1 MVSRYVDNYREG
13 IRRHALTNLPEYASI
28 QNTSLLVRWVDA
40 EAVSKARYRI
50 ARATQRETARK
61 TARTGDAEDMEKYR
75 DMKGGKFSLDSAE
88 FTLDDQFEQ
97 MYFDFYGEGYNGEPA
112 MNKPG
117 EPYKC
122 PCGVSMEMSMKTAP
136 PYCPV
141 CGRPSPIGRMIE
153 DGYLH
158 R

>member
-1 MVSRYVDNYREG
+1 MVSRIIENYREG
-13 IRRHALTNLPEYASI
+13 IRKNTLLQMPDYARC
-28 QNTSLLVRWVDA
+28 QDTALLVRWVDA
-40 EAVSKARYRI
+40 EALNKARYDLARRNR
-50 ARATQRETARK
+50 RATAREM
-61 TARTGDAEDMEKYR
+61 ARTGDADDMEKYR
-75 DMKGGKFSLDSAE
+75 ASKGDYKLDSRE

-112 MNKPG
+112 MNRVG
-117 EPYKC
+117 EPYRC

-141 CGRPSPIGRMIE
+141 CHRATPIGRMME

>member
-1 MVSRYVDNYREG
+1 MVSRIIENYREG
-13 IRRHALTNLPEYASI
+13 IRKNTLLQMPDYARC
-28 QNTSLLVRWVDA
+28 QDTALLVRWVDA
-40 EAVSKARYRI
+40 EALNKARYDLARRNR
-50 ARATQRETARK
+50 RATAREM
-61 TARTGDAEDMEKYR
+61 ARTGDADDMEKYR
-75 DMKGGKFSLDSAE
+75 ASKGDYKLDSRE

-112 MNKPG
+112 MNRVG

-141 CGRPSPIGRMIE
+141 CHRATPIGRMME

>member
-1 MVSRYVDNYREG
+1 MVSRIIENYREG
-13 IRRHALTNLPEYASI
+13 IRKNSLLQMSDYARC
-28 QNTSLLVRWVDA
+28 QDTALLVRWVDA
-40 EAVSKARYRI
+40 EALNKARYDLARRNR
-50 ARATQRETARK
+50 RATAREMARS
-61 TARTGDAEDMEKYR
+61 GDADDMEKYR
-75 DMKGGKFSLDSAE
+75 ASKGDYKLDSRE

-112 MNKPG
+112 MNRIG
-117 EPYKC
+117 EPYRC

-141 CGRPSPIGRMIE
+141 CHRATPIGRMME

>member
-1 MVSRYVDNYREG
+1 MVSRIIENYREG
-13 IRRHALTNLPEYASI
+13 IRKNSLLQMPDYARC
-28 QNTSLLVRWVDA
+28 QDTALLVRWVDA
-40 EAVSKARYRI
+40 EALNKARYDLARRNR
-50 ARATQRETARK
+50 RATAREMARS
-61 TARTGDAEDMEKYR
+61 GDADDMEKYR
-75 DMKGGKFSLDSAE
+75 ASKGDYRLDSRE

-112 MNKPG
+112 MNRIG
-117 EPYKC
+117 EPYRC

-141 CGRPSPIGRMIE
+141 CHRATPIGRMME

>member
-13 IRRHALTNLPEYASI
+13 IRKHSLTNLGDYASC
-28 QNTSLLVRWVDA
+28 QDTALLVRWVDA
-40 EAVSKARYRI
+40 EAVNKARYAQAHRMQ
-50 ARATQRETARK
+50 RATARI
-61 TARTGDAEDMEKYR
+61 TSRTGDADDMEKYR
-75 DMKGGKFSLDSAE
+75 ATEGRYKLDSRA
-88 FTLDDQFEQ
+88 FTLDDSFEQ
-97 MYFDFYGEGYNGEPA
+97 MYFDHYGEGYNGEPA
-112 MNKPG
+112 MNRLG

-141 CGRPSPIGRMIE
+141 CHRPTPIGRMME
-153 DGYLH
+153 DGFLH

>member
-1 MVSRYVDNYREG
+1 MVSRIIENYREG
-13 IRRHALTNLPEYASI
+13 IRKNTLLQMPDYARC
-28 QNTSLLVRWVDA
+28 QDTALLVRWVDA
-40 EAVSKARYRI
+40 EALNKARYDLARRNR
-50 ARATQRETARK
+50 RATAREM
-61 TARTGDAEDMEKYR
+61 ARTGDADDMEKYR
-75 DMKGGKFSLDSAE
+75 ASKGDYKLDSRE

-112 MNKPG
+112 MNRVG
-117 EPYKC
+117 EPYRC
-122 PCGVSMEMSMKTAP
+122 PCGVSMEMNMKTAP

-141 CGRPSPIGRMIE
+141 CHRATPIGRMME

>member
-1 MVSRYVDNYREG
+1 MVSRIIENYREG
-13 IRRHALTNLPEYASI
+13 IRKNSLLQMPDYARC
-28 QNTSLLVRWVDA
+28 QDTALLVRWVDA
-40 EAVSKARYRI
+40 EALNKARYDLARRNR
-50 ARATQRETARK
+50 RATAREM
-61 TARTGDAEDMEKYR
+61 ARTGDADDMEKYR
-75 DMKGGKFSLDSAE
+75 ASKGDYKLDSRE

-112 MNKPG
+112 MNRVG
-117 EPYKC
+117 EPYRC

-141 CGRPSPIGRMIE
+141 CHRATPIGRMIE

>member
-1 MVSRYVDNYREG
+1 MVSRIIENYREG
-13 IRRHALTNLPEYASI
+13 IRKNTLLQMPDYARC
-28 QNTSLLVRWVDA
+28 QDTALLVRWVDA
-40 EAVSKARYRI
+40 EALNKARYDLARRNR
-50 ARATQRETARK
+50 RATAREM
-61 TARTGDAEDMEKYR
+61 ARTGDADDMEKYR
-75 DMKGGKFSLDSAE
+75 ASKGDYKLDSRE

-112 MNKPG
+112 MNRVG

-122 PCGVSMEMSMKTAP
+122 PCGVSMEMNMKTAP

-141 CGRPSPIGRMIE
+141 CHRATPIGRMME

>member
-1 MVSRYVDNYREG
+1 MVSRIIENYREG
-13 IRRHALTNLPEYASI
+13 IRKNSLLQMPDYARC
-28 QNTSLLVRWVDA
+28 QDTALLVRWVDA
-40 EAVSKARYRI
+40 EALNKARYDLARRNR
-50 ARATQRETARK
+50 RATAREM
-61 TARTGDAEDMEKYR
+61 ARTGDADDMEKYR
-75 DMKGGKFSLDSAE
+75 ASKGDYKLDSRE

-112 MNKPG
+112 MNRIG
-117 EPYKC
+117 EPYRC

-141 CGRPSPIGRMIE
+141 CHRATPIGRMME

>member
-1 MVSRYVDNYREG
+1 MVSRYVENYREG
-13 IRRHALTNLPEYASI
+13 IRKHALSNMPDYARC
-28 QNTSLLVRWVDA
+28 QDTSLMVRVVDA
-40 EAVSKARYRI
+40 EALSKARYRQAQL
-50 ARATQRETARK
+50 ARRLTAK
-61 TARTGDAEDMEKYR
+61 NAARSGDADDMERYR
-75 DMKGGKFSLDSAE
+75 ASKGDYSLDSRE

-97 MYFDFYGEGYNGEPA
+97 IYFDYFGEGYNGEPA
-112 MNKPG
+112 MNRIG

-141 CGRPSPIGRMIE
+141 CHRPTPLGRMIE
-153 DGYLH
+153 AGVLH

>member
-1 MVSRYVDNYREG
+1 MVSRIIENYREG
-13 IRRHALTNLPEYASI
+13 IRKNSLLQMPDYARC
-28 QNTSLLVRWVDA
+28 QDTALLVRWVDA
-40 EAVSKARYRI
+40 EALNKARYDLARRNR
-50 ARATQRETARK
+50 RATAREM
-61 TARTGDAEDMEKYR
+61 ARTGDADDMEKYR
-75 DMKGGKFSLDSAE
+75 ASKGDYKLDSRE

-112 MNKPG
+112 MNRVG
-117 EPYKC
+117 EPYRC

-141 CGRPSPIGRMIE
+141 CHRATPIGRMME

>member
-1 MVSRYVDNYREG
+1 MVSRIIENYREG
-13 IRRHALTNLPEYASI
+13 IRKNTLLQMPDYARC
-28 QNTSLLVRWVDA
+28 QDTALLVRWVDA
-40 EAVSKARYRI
+40 EALNKARYDLARRNR
-50 ARATQRETARK
+50 RATAREM
-61 TARTGDAEDMEKYR
+61 ARTGDADDMEKYR
-75 DMKGGKFSLDSAE
+75 ASKGDYKLDSRE

-112 MNKPG
+112 MNRIG
-117 EPYKC
+117 EPYRC

-141 CGRPSPIGRMIE
+141 CHRATPIGRMME

>member
-1 MVSRYVDNYREG
+1 MVSRIIENYREG
-13 IRRHALTNLPEYASI
+13 IRKNSLLQMPDYARC
-28 QNTSLLVRWVDA
+28 QDTALLVRWVDA
-40 EAVSKARYRI
+40 EALNKARYDLARRNR
-50 ARATQRETARK
+50 RATAREMARS
-61 TARTGDAEDMEKYR
+61 GDADDMEKYR
-75 DMKGGKFSLDSAE
+75 ASKGDYKLDSRE

-112 MNKPG
+112 MNRIG
-117 EPYKC
+117 EPYRC

-141 CGRPSPIGRMIE
+141 CHRATPIGRMME